1 MNNATEYA
9 KALYELVNT
18 IHEKEEL
25 LKDLGE
31 TLKVFSGDTL
41 KFFLYPEIEK
51 EKKKDVIKSSF
62 KEGLLRDFLFVL
74 IDNDRISLLEEI
86 KDEFESM
93 LDEEKKLKQVIVY
106 SKEKLDDNYL
116 KKPKEILE
124 KKLSKKL
131 VLENKIDEK
140 IISGIKIAY
149 DSKEIDLTLNAKFK
163 DLVDKLKE

>member
-9 KALYELVNT
+9 KALYELMDSVST
-18 IHEKEEL
+18 KEEF
-25 LKDLGE
+25 LKDLNE

-51 EKKKDVIKSSF
+51 EKKKDVIKASF

-93 LDEEKKLKQVIVY
+93 LNEEKKLKQVIVY

-116 KKPKEILE
+116 KKLKDILE

-131 VLENKIDEK
+131 TLENVIDES
-140 IISGIKIAY
+140 IISGIKISY

>member
-9 KALYELVNT
+9 KALYELMNSVST
-18 IHEKEEL
+18 KEEF
-25 LKDLGE
+25 LKDLNE

-51 EKKKDVIKSSF
+51 EKKKDVIKASF

-116 KKPKEILE
+116 KKLKDILE

-131 VLENKIDEK
+131 ILENVIDES
-140 IISGIKIAY
+140 IISGIKISY

>member
-41 KFFLYPEIEK
+41 KFFLYPEIVK

-106 SKEKLDDNYL
+106 SREKLDDNYL
-116 KKPKEILE
+116 KKLKDILE

>member
-74 IDNDRISLLEEI
+74 IDNDRISLLNEI

-93 LDEEKKLKQVIVY
+93 LDEEKKLKQVM
-106 SKEKLDDNYL
+106 S
-116 KKPKEILE
+116 
-124 KKLSKKL
+124 
-131 VLENKIDEK
+131 
-140 IISGIKIAY
+140 
-149 DSKEIDLTLNAKFK
+149 
-163 DLVDKLKE
+163 

>member
-1 MNNATEYA
+1 MNSATEYA
-9 KALYELVNT
+9 KALFELAST
-18 IHEKEEL
+18 TSKKEEL
-25 LKDLGE
+25 LIDLNE

-51 EKKKDVIKSSF
+51 EKKKDVVKSSF

-74 IDNDRISLLEEI
+74 IDNDRISFLEEI

-116 KKPKEILE
+116 KKLKDILE

-131 VLENKIDEK
+131 ILENVIDK
-140 IISGIKIAY
+140 SIISGIKISY